1 MAIHVTWHEPLLSV
15 HALTNVHCAGEAAFV
30 YPDTLADFKNI
41 SASLCLKAAFL
52 KGYNTVGD
60 GLGGVW
66 VWYRTDTS
74 TPDDVTVVNPN
85 GNIGPGR
92 WHKLI

>member
-1 MAIHVTWHEPLLSV
+1 MIEVTWFEPLISV
-15 HALTNVHCAGEAAFV
+15 NTLTHVHCVGEAAFV
-30 YPDTLADFKNI
+30 YPDTMADLKAVP
-41 SASLCLKAAFL
+41 ASLCLKAAFL
-52 KGYNTVGD
+52 KGYNTIGD

-74 TPDDVTVVNPN
+74 TADDVTIVNPT
-85 GNIGPGR
+85 GNTGPGR